1 MSVRTEPRDLSQ
13 QLQSTLTI
21 PAEQMLAAAST
32 ANPAAATALA
42 ASPEVQQ
49 INEQHLAEA
58 NNFNTN
64 SPDHPLQRT
73 VCINI
78 RASLS
83 DLCLKASNS
92 TWAPPSAEANK
103 AIFQQASHLQ
113 PDRTAPTAP
122 RPRRQSG
129 AGAGGRKLS
138 SLSHSH
144 SHTRC
149 NPPRR
154 AAHCADRP
162 LSPGWSRAEEVR
174 RPGRLRR
181 EPGRPQERRAA
192 QDDPRRPEVHLPG
205 RAWRAHHRRRRLLL
219 RADGRFDWHSNHS

>member
-13 QLQSTLTI
+13 QLQQTLTI
-21 PAEQMLAAAST
+21 PAEQMLAAAGT
-32 ANPAAATALA
+32 INPQHATTALA
-42 ASPEVQQ
+42 ASPEAQQ

-58 NNFNTN
+58 NAFNTN

-122 RPRRQSG
+122 RPV
-129 AGAGGRKLS
+129 
-138 SLSHSH
+138 
-144 SHTRC
+144 
-149 NPPRR
+149 
-154 AAHCADRP
+154 AA
-162 LSPGWSRAEEVR
+162 E
-174 RPGRLRR
+174 
-181 EPGRPQERRAA
+181 
-192 QDDPRRPEVHLPG
+192 
-205 RAWRAHHRRRRLLL
+205 RRRR
-219 RADGRFDWHSNHS
+219 RRQRP

>member
-13 QLQSTLTI
+13 QLQQTLTI
-21 PAEQMLAAAST
+21 PADQMLAAANT
-32 ANPAAATALA
+32 ANPAAATAVA

-78 RASLS
+78 RASLA

-103 AIFQQASHLQ
+103 AIFQQALASHLQ
-113 PDRTAPTAP
+113 PARTAPPAP
-122 RPRRQSG
+122 RP
-129 AGAGGRKLS
+129 L
-138 SLSHSH
+138 H
-144 SHTRC
+144 
-149 NPPRR
+149 P
-154 AAHCADRP
+154 
-162 LSPGWSRAEEVR
+162 
-174 RPGRLRR
+174 
-181 EPGRPQERRAA
+181 
-192 QDDPRRPEVHLPG
+192 
-205 RAWRAHHRRRRLLL
+205 RRRR
-219 RADGRFDWHSNHS
+219 RRRP

>member
-13 QLQSTLTI
+13 QLQQTLTI

-32 ANPAAATALA
+32 TNPATHSTTALA
-42 ASPEVQQ
+42 ASPEGQQ

-58 NNFNTN
+58 NAFNTN

-103 AIFQQASHLQ
+103 AIFQQALHLQ

-122 RPRRQSG
+122 RPR
-129 AGAGGRKLS
+129 L
-138 SLSHSH
+138 
-144 SHTRC
+144 
-149 NPPRR
+149 
-154 AAHCADRP
+154 
-162 LSPGWSRAEEVR
+162 
-174 RPGRLRR
+174 
-181 EPGRPQERRAA
+181 
-192 QDDPRRPEVHLPG
+192 
-205 RAWRAHHRRRRLLL
+205 RRRR
-219 RADGRFDWHSNHS
+219 RRRP